1 MTTQIILIGF
11 MGTGKTTVGQAIA
24 KRLGWKQVDV
34 DHCIVEA
41 TGKEIR
47 DIFREQ
53 GEEGFRALET
63 KMLAQVLNGSIP
75 QVVTTGG
82 GVVTRKQNVELIV
95 RHGLA
100 VALRATPETIVARL
114 HADATRPLLAGD
126 VERNVRR
133 IMQER
138 EGLYDFAP
146 VQLVTDGKSV
156 AQIVDELWAHPAF
169 RRFLTQND

>member
-1 MTTQIILIGF
+1 
-11 MGTGKTTVGQAIA
+11 
-24 KRLGWKQVDV
+24 
-34 DHCIVEA
+34 
-41 TGKEIR
+41 
-47 DIFREQ
+47 
-53 GEEGFRALET
+53 
-63 KMLAQVLNGSIP
+63 MLAQVLNGSIP